1 MKRMILILCFC
12 VLFSILYI
20 PLIPFYSITEQVFS
34 EIKKPE
40 LGTERKSDCK
50 ECHSRSKMIKG
61 SAKPDVQDQGIKK
74 RDDKLAPPPD
84 HIRKDKRKTKG
95 LQ

>member
-1 MKRMILILCFC
+1 
-12 VLFSILYI
+12 
-20 PLIPFYSITEQVFS
+20 
-34 EIKKPE
+34 
-40 LGTERKSDCK
+40 
-50 ECHSRSKMIKG
+50 MIKG